1 MFVGGFDPAQLITA
15 IVYFGLAIAIVAS
28 IVFVTEAQRK
38 IPISYA
44 KKVRGAKLYGG
55 VDTYLPLKLNMAG
68 VIPIIFA
75 GAFMNI
81 PTIIG
86 FLGNARTPWVAHTA
100 KAIQT
105 TFQQTNWQYGVLLF
119 VLVFAFT
126 FFSTFIYF
134 KPNDVAENLQ
144 KNGGFIPGIRPG
156 TQTEHYLN
164 FLINRITLWGAI
176 FLGFIAVLP
185 FLVQPFTKDANLS
198 IGGTSVLILVGVALE
213 IKDQME
219 AQLIIRS
226 YEEF

>member
-1 MFVGGFDPAQLITA
+1 
-15 IVYFGLAIAIVAS
+15 
-28 IVFVTEAQRK
+28 
-38 IPISYA
+38 
-44 KKVRGAKLYGG
+44 
-55 VDTYLPLKLNMAG
+55 MAG

-81 PTIIG
+81 PTLIG
-86 FLGNARTPWVAHTA
+86 FLANARTAWVAHTA
-100 KAIQT
+100 KYIQT
-105 TFQQTNWQYGVLLF
+105 TFTPQSAPYGVMLF

-134 KPNDVAENLQ
+134 KPNEVAENLQ

-176 FLGFIAVLP
+176 FLSVIAILP

-198 IGGTSVLILVGVALE
+198 IGGTSILIVVGDALE
-213 IKDQME
+213 IKSQME